1 MKRLFQL
8 QVLVAVLIIHF
19 VVATMFGFVST
30 PILTDGIGSL
40 LELPENRT
48 NYDKLSDF
56 IAKGQRRAS
65 ITTWATS
72 FASRS
77 AIEFS

>member
-1 MKRLFQL
+1 
-8 QVLVAVLIIHF
+8 
-19 VVATMFGFVST
+19 MFGFVST

-56 IAKGQRRAS
+56 IAKGQRRTFVL
-65 ITTWATS
+65 IQLPVLIYLIS
-72 FASRS
+72 FAMYKFRH
-77 AIEFS
+77 IIRKTQPN